1 MAYFGT
7 TAGGE
12 TVEKISLSAG
22 ELQVDV
28 LTWGAVLNS
37 VRLKG
42 VIYDLTLGSD
52 RLADYEGAMCYYGA
66 LIAPN
71 VNRLTDARV
80 PLSDRTLELQA
91 NFNGRHSLHSGDT
104 GTHFKNWRVLR
115 ASETEALLAVD
126 LPDGEGGF
134 SGNRHFEVLFQVEAP
149 ATLRLTVTAVTDAE
163 TVVNTAN
170 HSYWNLDG
178 SGTISGHSLQLAAES
193 YLPVNAD
200 FVATGEV
207 RPVSGMF
214 DFRKAKLVAPHHPDL
229 DNCFCVSRGREPLRD
244 VLWLRGQSGVTMTLA
259 TTEAGVQVYDCRH
272 DGFKGLAIEAH
283 AWPDAPNKPD
293 FAPITLMP
301 GEELRQITEW
311 RFARG

>member
-12 TVEKISLSAG
+12 TVEKLSLAAG
-22 ELQVDV
+22 DLQVEV

-42 VIYDLTLGSD
+42 VAHDLTLGSD

-71 VNRLTDARV
+71 VNRLTDARA
-80 PLSDRTLELQA
+80 PLSDRTLTLQA
-91 NFNGRHSLHSGDT
+91 NYNGRHCLHSGDT

-115 ASETEALLAVD
+115 ATQTEALLAVD

-134 SGNRHFEVLFQVEAP
+134 SGNRHLEALFQLEAP
-149 ATLRLTVTAVTDAE
+149 ATLRLTVTATTDAE
-163 TVVNTAN
+163 TVINTAN

-178 SGTISGHSLQLAAES
+178 SGTISGHELQLAAES

-207 RPVSGMF
+207 RPARGMF
-214 DFRKAKLVAPHHPDL
+214 DFRKPKPVAPHQPDL
-229 DNCFCVSRGREPLRD
+229 DNCFCVSRTREALRD
-244 VLWLRGQSGVTMTLA
+244 VLWLRGQSGVSMTLA

-272 DGFKGLAIEAH
+272 DGFKALAIEAH
-283 AWPDAPNKPD
+283 AWPDAPNKPT

-301 GEELRQITEW
+301 GTESRQVTEW
-311 RFARG
+311 RFARS